1 MPESQRD
8 HTGTINNNNN
18 NSNNDSAAVIIQVP
32 ESMVMSRAT
41 GSSEGSISSL
51 GNSNSRTKGPAHA
64 NPFTRAES
72 SDSST
77 TNGSPPANN
86 TSQQRQH
93 QQHQHQQPHPLQIE
107 RTGSDEEN
115 TGGLFSAPLAW
126 VQKSRERRRRL
137 YLQHQA
143 EEQLRKIAE
152 AEGFTR
158 NGGGEPAHHNHHH
171 LPISANHDYQNNDHN
186 PTGND
191 HHHHQHHHHADEEFK
206 IIGTQHLSKSGEGMT
221 AELDWDLEDD
231 EDDLLIPKVRIH
243 PEPLIVRNQSSEDG
257 GAGGETSSSPSKNDF
272 KAPAYILNPD
282 QMHQIAIHVLPK
294 TIAYCQWRRV
304 YSLNR
309 DGDSFE
315 GFLRIIADVART
327 LMVVRTTRGAVFG
340 GYADS
345 PWRPS
350 QMGSARFYGSALACL
365 FSVKEPE
372 KTYEGGVVKSP
383 KNLLNVYRWSGK
395 NRYIQLCDS
404 SSKMI
409 AFGGGGSD
417 GAFGLCV
424 QEDFQSGSTGPCD
437 TFDNAPLC
445 DQETFQIVDVE
456 FWEFLTGVF

>member
-1 MPESQRD
+1 
-8 HTGTINNNNN
+8 
-18 NSNNDSAAVIIQVP
+18 
-32 ESMVMSRAT
+32 MSRAT
-41 GSSEGSISSL
+41 GSSQGSMSSL
-51 GNSNSRTKGPAHA
+51 GSSAQQPGNPSKKGPAHA
-64 NPFTRAES
+64 DSFTRES
-72 SDSST
+72 SG
-77 TNGSPPANN
+77 NGPVNDP
-86 TSQQRQH
+86 QRQ
-93 QQHQHQQPHPLQIE
+93 QYPNIE
-107 RTGSDEEN
+107 RTGSDEN
-115 TGGLFSAPLAW
+115 DDGSFLLSPLAW
-126 VQKSRERRRRL
+126 VQKSRERRRRE

-158 NGGGEPAHHNHHH
+158 NGEDGNNHVSLPSSGSGGSSYRYGNSNNYGHHD
-171 LPISANHDYQNNDHN
+171 SNDA
-186 PTGND
+186 TGNEN
-191 HHHHQHHHHADEEFK
+191 ADDAVK
-206 IIGTQHLSKSGEGMT
+206 IGTQHLSKSGEGMT
-221 AELDWDLEDD
+221 AELDWDLDEN

-243 PEPLIVRNQSSEDG
+243 PEPQLINNTSEGD
-257 GAGGETSSSPSKNDF
+257 TVSPNKADF
-272 KAPAYILNPD
+272 KAPAYILTPE

-315 GFLRIIADVART
+315 GCLRNVSHVARS

-345 PWRPS
+345 PWRPTG
-350 QMGSARFYGSALACL
+350 MGSARFYGSALACL
-365 FSVKEPE
+365 FSVKDPE
-372 KTYEGGVVKSP
+372 KFVEGIKSP

-404 SSKMI
+404 SSKML

-424 QEDFQSGSTGPCD
+424 QEDFQSGSTGACD

-445 DQETFQIVDVE
+445 DQETFEIVDVE